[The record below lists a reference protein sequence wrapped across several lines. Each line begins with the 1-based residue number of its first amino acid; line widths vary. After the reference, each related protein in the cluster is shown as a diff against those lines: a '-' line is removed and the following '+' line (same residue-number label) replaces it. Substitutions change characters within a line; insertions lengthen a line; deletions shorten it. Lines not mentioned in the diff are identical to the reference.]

1 MARRARRRRGS
12 IPGLTPGR
20 SPGQLV
26 VLPRWS
32 MLNPFHPE
40 DRLVLRMRLAR
51 AALLWER
58 VWPAFWPAL
67 CVLGVF
73 ASVVLFDLLPGL
85 PGPAHAAIL
94 ALFALAFAAAS
105 AWGVRAARRDG
116 WPDMLAARRRIEQ
129 ASGLSH
135 RPLQALGDRPSA
147 PLDEPSRLLWA
158 AHQRRMAA
166 ALRRLRVGWPVA
178 GLARRDPWGIRA
190 MLTILLLLAIV
201 DAGADWRDRAFRAF
215 RPSFAGSAASLASSF
230 ELWVSPPEY
239 TGLAPHFLRADVAE
253 TVPVATGSML
263 LGQVHGGGAV
273 PWLAIDAASED
284 FTAIDKQNFH
294 IERKLTDGRELS
306 LHQGGSLIGHWP
318 IQIVPDNPPTMA
330 FAEPPSASPRAALR
344 IDYRASDDYGV
355 ASAKAVIRRPDSGSP
370 TGASPDA
377 PSNEAIELDLPLPG
391 LNLKEAAATSYHDL
405 TPHPWAGL
413 PVEIRLLATDG
424 LGQTGESEPV
434 RMTLPEREFHHPVA
448 RAIIDQRKEL
458 AKDPRSAESVAEI
471 LGDLNSRPAL
481 FRDDSV
487 VYLGLRVA
495 AQRLRADQ
503 GKDAIAAVSQL
514 LWDTALRIEDGN
526 LSLAERDLRRLQQKL
541 QDALAKGA
549 PDQEVERL
557 MQELREALDRYLQA
571 LAEEMRRNPPDEAN
585 RQPVDPSQVLTRRD
599 LQQMLDRAREMARS
613 GARDQAR
620 ELLSQLQE
628 MLENLRT
635 AQPDDMQQ
643 QGASQAEQMMRGLQ
657 QMMQRQQQLLD
668 RSFRA
673 RSKQEDTGQRNRNGQ
688 PQARQ
693 QGEQG
698 GQGDQADQGDSGE
711 MGNTGEMGDAAGQQE
726 ALRRMLGDMMRQ
738 LGEGAGNIPEPFG
751 RAERAMRDAA
761 GALGHGRPGEAIGPQ
776 TDALD
781 QLQQAARDLAQQF
794 QNQVGNSLGKPN
806 GEVGATDRVGR
817 DRSERDPLGR
827 PLSNNG
833 TYDRGDVKIPD
844 ENILQKSRRI
854 LDELRRRAGE
864 RARPEIELD
873 YIDRLLKRF

>member
-178 GLARRDPWGIRA
+178 GLARHDPWGVRA
-190 MLTILLLLAIV
+190 MLAILLLLAVV
-201 DAGADWRDRAFRAF
+201 DAGADWHDRAFRAF

-370 TGASPDA
+370 DAASPHAASD
-377 PSNEAIELDLPLPG
+377 EATELDLPLPG

-413 PVEIRLLATDG
+413 PVEIRLVATDG

-434 RMTLPEREFHHPVA
+434 RMTLPEREFRHPVA

-458 AKDPRSAESVAEI
+458 AKDPRSAGSVAEI

-495 AQRLRADQ
+495 QQRLRSDN
-503 GKDAIAAVSQL
+503 GKETIAAVSQL

-541 QDALAKGA
+541 QEALAKGT
-549 PDQEVERL
+549 PDEEIERL

-571 LAEEMRRNPPDEAN
+571 MAEEMRQHPPGEAK
-585 RQPVDPSQVLTRRD
+585 PPIDPSQVLTPRD
-599 LQQMLDRAREMARS
+599 LQKMLDRAREMARS

-620 ELLSQLQE
+620 DLLSQLQE

-635 AQPDDMQQ
+635 AQPGDMQQQ

-657 QMMQRQQQLLD
+657 QLMQRQQQLLD

-673 RSKQEDTGQRNRNGQ
+673 RSKQGDAAEPDRNGQ
-688 PQARQ
+688 PQA
-693 QGEQG
+693 GEQQG
-698 GQGDQADQGDSGE
+698 GQGDAGE
-711 MGNTGEMGDAAGQQE
+711 TGEMGDAAGQQE
-726 ALRRMLGDMMRQ
+726 TLRRMLGEMMRR
-738 LGEGAGNIPEPFG
+738 LGEGSGNIPEPFG
-751 RAERAMRDAA
+751 RAERSMRDA
-761 GALGHGRPGEAIGPQ
+761 
-776 TDALD
+776 
-781 QLQQAARDLAQQF
+781 
-794 QNQVGNSLGKPN
+794 
-806 GEVGATDRVGR
+806 
-817 DRSERDPLGR
+817 
-827 PLSNNG
+827 
-833 TYDRGDVKIPD
+833 
-844 ENILQKSRRI
+844 
-854 LDELRRRAGE
+854 
-864 RARPEIELD
+864 
-873 YIDRLLKRF
+873 